1 MKTKLLRTRALVAAL
16 LVFAVLPAF
25 AKPKKTKANATPVS
39 IVALSPA
46 AAEILFA
53 VGAGDQVSAVS
64 DYTDYPAE
72 AAAKP
77 KVGGF
82 DGKTLSIES
91 IISFKPDLVYLTSG
105 MHDFLIES
113 LDKFGI
119 KYYVS
124 KGDSI
129 VSVIQEISDIGDIT
143 GHSIEAKKVI
153 AEMKQKMTV
162 MKGSGEKPSV
172 YYEVWNAPYMSAGS
186 TSFIND
192 VISAAGGKNLFGDLS
207 EAYPM
212 VSEETII
219 ARQPEIILIPATSG
233 ISVDAIG
240 NRAGWKDIP
249 AVKNNRVYIID
260 DNLFTRPGPRIADA
274 VQILS
279 DIISK

>member
-1 MKTKLLRTRALVAAL
+1 MKKIKYGALAL
-16 LVFAVLPAF
+16 IFAVLLSGC
-25 AKPKKTKANATPVS
+25 AKKSETAKNDYPQS

-46 AAEILFA
+46 SAEILFA
-53 VGAGDQVSAVS
+53 LGAGNQVSAVS
-64 DYTDYPAE
+64 DFTDYPAE
-72 AAAKP
+72 ATTLP

-82 DGKTLSIES
+82 DGKTLSMEKIL
-91 IISFKPDLVYLTSG
+91 SFKPDFVYLTDG
-105 MHDFLIES
+105 MHNFLIEG
-113 LDKFGI
+113 LEAAKI
-119 KYYVS
+119 NYYVS
-124 KGDSI
+124 NASSI
-129 VSVIQEISDIGDIT
+129 KAVVQEIQEIGDLT
-143 GHSIEAKKVI
+143 GHSSEAKKVI
-153 AEMKQKMTV
+153 AEMNQKISSFRDT
-162 MKGSGEKPSV
+162 SAAAPTV

-240 NRAGWKDIP
+240 DRAGWKDIP

-274 VQILS
+274 VQTLS
-279 DIISK
+279 EIISK